1 MRRGSINQT
10 CQQESGSIGPN
21 GDHCFAVLVN
31 SDGGHAE
38 ELLDH
43 ACSIS
48 KLVVG
53 ATVGLFLRRP
63 SHPLLVVS
71 EPFRR

>member
-1 MRRGSINQT
+1 M
-10 CQQESGSIGPN
+10 
-21 GDHCFAVLVN
+21 LVN
-31 SDGGHAE
+31 TDGAHAE

-43 ACSIS
+43 TSSIS
-48 KLVVG
+48 KLAVG
-53 ATVGLFLRRP
+53 ATMGLFLRCP

>member
-1 MRRGSINQT
+1 M
-10 CQQESGSIGPN
+10 
-21 GDHCFAVLVN
+21 LVN

-48 KLVVG
+48 KLAVG